1 MFRRE
6 VTEARA
12 YRILGK
18 VTLIQPISIYL
29 ITFTIASIFIVLFI
43 YASMASYS
51 RKETVK
57 GYLTPKAGIV
67 KVFSNK
73 SGVVDTLYI
82 KEGDLVKQGDA
93 LLKIRHNQNLST
105 GAELSAELTNE
116 LLNQIHTLQQ
126 EYDATIILS
135 DNEALRLVH
144 QDSALKRQIDTI
156 NEAKSINKRK
166 LNLKNEKI
174 LKNKQ
179 LLQKGYISANQ
190 FNAVEE
196 EQLEVLS
203 EGNRLDRELAIINTE
218 ISMLK
223 SEIKAH
229 PEQLLVKQ
237 SLIQRKISELKSQM
251 TEISEQFEFVR
262 TAPEAGIVTAIQ
274 PTVGDSVD
282 SNTPLLSIIP
292 VNSPLE
298 IELLLPTR
306 SAGFVKL
313 GDIVNIR
320 FDAFPYQKFGFLYG
334 EVINIDKTVV
344 LPSDRVLPI
353 EINEAMYRV
362 RAKINQQFIQAYGKS
377 LPLKIG
383 MLADADIILESRSL
397 LEWLLD
403 PIYAVKGRL

>member
-362 RAKINQQFIQAYGKS
+362 RAKINLQFIQAYGKS